1 MKKEIKK
8 TLDILK
14 KGGVIIYPTDTLWGI
29 GCDATDEEAVD
40 KIYKI
45 KQRSD
50 SKSMIILVSNR
61 EMLNNYIK
69 KVPAKVGCVLDG
81 AIKPTTVIYNDP
93 KGLAPHVISP
103 DKTVGIRIVEDEFCK
118 LLIDKLGKPIVSTSA
133 NYSGKPAPKSFKD
146 IDQSLLEK
154 VDYVVNL
161 HRNKIGGSASRI
173 VKFDKKGGFKFL
185 RK

>member
-1 MKKEIKK
+1 MKKEIKH

-14 KGGVIIYPTDTLWGI
+14 NGGVIIYPTDTLWGI

-45 KQRSD
+45 KQRAD
-50 SKSMIILVSNR
+50 SKSMIILVSNW
-61 EMLNNYIK
+61 EMLKNYIK
-69 KVPAKVGCVLDG
+69 KIPAKVGCVIDG
-81 AIKPTTVIYNDP
+81 AIKPTTVIYNKP
-93 KGLAPHVISP
+93 KGLAPNVVSS
-103 DKTVGIRIVEDEFCK
+103 DKTVGIRIVDDEFAK
-118 LLIDKLGKPIVSTSA
+118 LLIDKFGKPIVSTSA
-133 NYSGKPAPKSFKD
+133 NLSGKPAPKNFKD

-161 HRNKIGGSASRI
+161 HRDRRGGSASRI